1 MTVPYTIGKA
11 KATVSGTAARIELVY
26 GQELTLAL
34 TEGQT
39 EEKKMCLAGKNVT
52 GLKVEFQGKTVPGK
66 WEWDLTG
73 ANAQPWDANETTPYT
88 AKVKFTPDNDSIEA
102 DEEKQ
107 WKYW

>member
-1 MTVPYTIGKA
+1 
-11 KATVSGTAARIELVY
+11 
-26 GQELTLAL
+26 
-34 TEGQT
+34 
-39 EEKKMCLAGKNVT
+39 MCLAGKNVT

-88 AKVKFTPDNDSIEA
+88 AKVKFTRIMTVLRQMKK
-102 DEEKQ
+102 KQ